1 MIRRF
6 SSMTLTGMMHCDVPA
21 RSPGRRRRGKE
32 TRGRV
37 DGRIVKQGE
46 RIFAEA
52 WPKLEWE
59 GIDDG
64 HHIRTCTI
72 LGEVEEAH

>member
-1 MIRRF
+1 
-6 SSMTLTGMMHCDVPA
+6 
-21 RSPGRRRRGKE
+21 
-32 TRGRV
+32 V